1 MYSFVHGT
9 GRKPCLGGLGESDVG
24 VSHKQVNRWENM
36 KRFFFFF
43 FVRCGKIM
51 KPVSSHE
58 TKLKFSITP
67 TKKERKANNLSG
79 VACLT
84 VNFGL
89 LTTNT

>member
-43 FVRCGKIM
+43 FCKM
-51 KPVSSHE
+51 W
-58 TKLKFSITP
+58 
-67 TKKERKANNLSG
+67 
-79 VACLT
+79 
-84 VNFGL
+84 
-89 LTTNT
+89 